1 MSEMFLHYFTN
12 ESDFPFYI
20 QYGLHEEPMFLH
32 SHKDFFELVIV
43 LEGSATH
50 VVDDEKYTISQG
62 DVFVIGHQTV
72 HGYTDTDNLR
82 ICNLMFRPDFFDNP
96 SFDVRSS
103 PGFHALFILEPYI
116 SKEHSFKSRL
126 KLNLLEYNRIQS
138 AIAELIQEYNSKPAG
153 YRTFFMCK
161 FMELVVRLS
170 RLYELAPELEKGNLL
185 SLSVPVAYMEH
196 NFCENITLDS
206 LAAQAGFSVRH
217 FTRLFQ
223 NAYHTPPTAYLMK
236 LRLQKATT
244 LLSSTSLSV
253 SEVAFQSGFEDSNYF
268 TRQFRKHYGVTPSQF
283 RHSVHNT
290 I

>member
-1 MSEMFLHYFTN
+1 MSDMFLYYFTN
-12 ESDFPFYI
+12 DADFPFFI
-20 QYGLHEEPMFLH
+20 QYGLHDAPMFLH
-32 SHKDFFELVIV
+32 SHRDFYELVIV

-50 VVDDEKYTISQG
+50 VVDDEKYTVSKG
-62 DVFVIGHQTV
+62 DVFVIGQSTV
-72 HGYTDTDNLR
+72 HAYTDTDNLR

-96 SFDVRSS
+96 AFDVRSS

-126 KLNLLEYNRIQS
+126 KLNLVDYGRIQ
-138 AIAELIQEYNSKPAG
+138 AMIADLIQDYTTKPSG

-185 SLSVPVAYMEH
+185 SLSVPVAYMEQ
-196 NFCENITLDS
+196 NYCENITLDF
-206 LAAQAGFSVRH
+206 LASQAGFSVRH

-223 NAYHTPPTAYLMK
+223 NAYHTPPSAYLMK
-236 LRLQKATT
+236 LRLQKASS
-244 LLSSTSLSV
+244 LLSGSSLSI

-268 TRQFRKHYGVTPSQF
+268 TRQFKKHFGVTPSQY
-283 RHSVHNT
+283 RHS
-290 I
+290 